1 MKKFIILLLI
11 LTFIVPFN
19 VKADE
24 EYLKN
29 AKSGILMEYT
39 TGSILYDKNK
49 DDRVSIASLTKM
61 MTGLIILEKID
72 EGVIKWNDIITTS
85 SYASSMGGT
94 QIWLSTGE
102 KISVEDLFKSM
113 FMASANDA
121 AVALAEA
128 VSGSEENF
136 VKLRNAKK
144 EELIV
149 KNTECINRFMKII

>member
-1 MKKFIILLLI
+1 MKKFIIFLFM

-24 EYLKN
+24 EYLKS

-39 TGSILYDKNK
+39 TGSILYEKNK

-61 MTGLIILEKID
+61 MTGLIVLEKID
-72 EGVIKWNDIITTS
+72 EGVIKWNDIITAS

-113 FMASANDA
+113 FMASANDVV
-121 AVALAEA
+121 VAIRK
-128 VSGSEENF
+128 S
-136 VKLRNAKK
+136 
-144 EELIV
+144 
-149 KNTECINRFMKII
+149 